1 MDAVFYILIG
11 LVGLT
16 VVVTIHE
23 AGHYFAARWARVEVE
38 AFAIGWGKVLW
49 AWKPKDTE
57 YRICLLPLG
66 GYCKMK
72 GEQDLMAALERQDGA
87 FEPAPGSL
95 FGARPWKRILISV
108 AGPVA
113 NLLFAFLVF
122 LTLQLTGVPETG
134 PAARVLLASEVD
146 GRTGLPADQAG
157 LKTGDLVLSVGGKAV
172 VTFTDLQQAIAAS
185 GGQPQAWKVDRE
197 GAEIALT
204 VAPRWEPAEKR
215 SLVGIYPLI
224 DPVVKTV
231 RSTSAAALAGF
242 QPGDRITAIDGQP
255 VASTQAVYL
264 AVTKA
269 KAKSLTF
276 TVQRNGASQDLLFV
290 PEGTEAKDGP
300 GLGFALPT
308 FPARGLA
315 PAAAAVEGW
324 NKTWGL
330 FGQMLDGLGQLFT
343 GKTNVADSLSGPLRI
358 TYYVGEV
365 ASQGFLAG
373 WGQGWGAIANFL
385 AFISLAVF
393 LMNLL
398 PIPALDGGSIVVS
411 FVEAVRGR
419 QIGAKALMRYQQVGM
434 VLVLG
439 LVLFT
444 TFNDLGFLF
453 GPK

>member
-1 MDAVFYILIG
+1 VDAVVYILIG

-16 VVVTIHE
+16 LVVTIHE
-23 AGHYFAARWARVEVE
+23 AGHYFAARWAGVEVE

-49 AWKPKDTE
+49 SWKPKTTE

-87 FEPAPGSL
+87 FESAPGSL
-95 FGARPWKRILISV
+95 FGARPWKRIVISA
-108 AGPVA
+108 AGPAA
-113 NLLFAFLVF
+113 NLVFAFLVF
-122 LTLQLTGVPETG
+122 FSLQLTGIPETG
-134 PAARVLLASEVD
+134 PAARVLLASEID
-146 GRTGLPADQAG
+146 GRIGLPADQAG
-157 LKTGDLVLSVGGKAV
+157 LKTGDQVLSVDGKAV
-172 VTFTDLQQAIAAS
+172 VSFSDLQQAISAS
-185 GGQPQAWKVDRE
+185 GGKPQAWKVTRQGSE
-197 GAEIALT
+197 LVLT
-204 VAPRWEPAEKR
+204 VTPRWEAAEKR

-224 DPVVKTV
+224 DPVVKEV
-231 RSTSAAALAGF
+231 KSSSPAALAGF
-242 QPGDRITAIDGQP
+242 EAHDRITAIDGTP
-255 VASTQAVYL
+255 VTSTQAIYQ
-264 AVTKA
+264 AVSTARA
-269 KAKSLTF
+269 KGLTF
-276 TVQRNGASQDLLFV
+276 TVTRNGASKDLLFV
-290 PEGTEAKDGP
+290 PEGTEAKEGP
-300 GLGFALPT
+300 GLVFDLPT
-308 FPARGLA
+308 FPARGL
-315 PAAAAVEGW
+315 PASTAVAEGW
-324 NKTWGL
+324 TKTWSL
-330 FGQMLDGLGQLFT
+330 FAQMVEGLGQLFT
-343 GKTNVADSLSGPLRI
+343 GKANVTDSLSGPLRI

-373 WGQGWGAIANFL
+373 WGQGWGAVANFL

-411 FVEAVRGR
+411 TVEVFRR
-419 QIGAKALMRYQQVGM
+419 RRIGAKALMRYQQVGM